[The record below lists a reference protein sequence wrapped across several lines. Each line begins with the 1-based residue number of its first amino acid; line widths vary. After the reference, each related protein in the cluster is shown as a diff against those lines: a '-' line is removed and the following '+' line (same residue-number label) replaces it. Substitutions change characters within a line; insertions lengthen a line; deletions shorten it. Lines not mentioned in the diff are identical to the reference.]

1 VKGGSGSPLLYL
13 GYFFVKCVVVGIGV
27 SRDIHN
33 FLDAALKFHAL
44 IDIKTYCEKVFAA
57 RESVLDTEFWK
68 PLQNR
73 LENLPRPDSANVT
86 FSGDSTVSISVANY
100 SHSALEQAHSI
111 VHELKPWR
119 KGPFSFLG
127 LEIDAEWQSDRKWDR
142 IRAALGPLSGRSILD
157 VGCNNGYYMF
167 RCLAEDP
174 AFVLGV
180 DPGARF
186 LYQFKLIN
194 HFVQASQLRVEPL
207 GVEDIGV
214 FSECFD
220 VVLCMGVLYH
230 RKQQYETLE
239 LLYRALRS
247 RGRLLLETLI
257 VGDDTP
263 YCLCPPSRYAM
274 MRNVWFV
281 PSKSVLLEWLSQV
294 GFTEIEVVAD
304 SWVTPEEQRQTE
316 FAPFKSLES
325 FLDEK
330 TSSLTVE
337 GFPAPRRL
345 AVLAYRR

>member
-1 VKGGSGSPLLYL
+1 M
-13 GYFFVKCVVVGIGV
+13 GIGV

-44 IDIKTYCEKVFAA
+44 IDIKAYCEKVFAA
-57 RESVLDTEFWK
+57 RESVLDTDFWR

-73 LENLPRPDSANVT
+73 LDNLPRPEVANVT
-86 FSGDSTVSISVANY
+86 FAGDSTVSVGVTNY
-100 SHSALEQAHSI
+100 CLSALEQAHSI
-111 VHELKPWR
+111 AHELKPWR

-142 IRAALGPLSGRSILD
+142 VRGALGSLSGRSVLD

-167 RCLAEDP
+167 RCLADNP

-194 HFVQASQLRVEPL
+194 HFVQAPQLRVEPL
-207 GVEDIGV
+207 GVEDVGV

-220 VVLCMGVLYH
+220 VILCMGVLYH
-230 RKQQYETLE
+230 RKEQYETLE
-239 LLYRALRS
+239 LLFQALRTG
-247 RGRLLLETLI
+247 GRLLLETLI

-281 PSKSVLLEWLSQV
+281 PSRSVLLGWLSQV
-294 GFTEIEVVAD
+294 GFTNIEVIAD
-304 SWVTPEEQRQTE
+304 SFVTSEEQRQTA

-330 TSSLTVE
+330 DPTVTVE

-345 AVLAYRR
+345 AVLACRK